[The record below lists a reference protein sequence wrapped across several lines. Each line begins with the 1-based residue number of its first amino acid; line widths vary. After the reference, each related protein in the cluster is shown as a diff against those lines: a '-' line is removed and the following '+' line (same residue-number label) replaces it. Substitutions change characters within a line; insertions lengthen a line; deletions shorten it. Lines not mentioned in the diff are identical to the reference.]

1 MHFLAASTSTDANLP
16 NLPIDDEDEV
26 RPPILPKREQ
36 LILPNEDN
44 FRYRKR
50 RTVAARTVCPLR
62 NFELE
67 GRMQEERLNA
77 AVMGDY
83 ISLDASAEMDP
94 VSFVA
99 SDSLKPKPNV
109 LGFANSTREF
119 VQSKVVASTQPSS
132 KSSVP
137 SRLSE
142 LFRPPVDITFCG
154 SFQAARDYAKEQ
166 NKWLIVNVQDMSN
179 FNCQVLNRDIW
190 SSEKLRGVIKKYFIF
205 WQVAIDN
212 TDGHR
217 FQVFYGIQVFPY
229 VGIIDPRTGEEKLS
243 YKTGFQLTLNEFMI
257 TLKDYLLENTPHPN
271 AVSAIPSRLL
281 FIRIKHL
288 PDDNQRTSSV
298 FLFSFLYRIQ
308 TMVKSLCWMRNTL
321 NQSRLQTPQIITMSR
336 HHHALNGSELS
347 HHHCPNKNRLR

>member
-1 MHFLAASTSTDANLP
+1 MYFIAASTSSDA
-16 NLPIDDEDEV
+16 NLPIDDEDDV

-50 RTVAARTVCPLR
+50 RTVTARPVCPLR

-67 GRMQEERLNA
+67 GRLQEERLNA
-77 AVMGDY
+77 AVMGNFPATAATAAANNDRTTEA
-83 ISLDASAEMDP
+83 IDSSTASINFLPGAATERKAH
-94 VSFVA
+94 SN
-99 SDSLKPKPNV
+99 L
-109 LGFANSTREF
+109 LGFSSETNELIHNKLTGGIGSSTNNS
-119 VQSKVVASTQPSS
+119 VVHHVT
-132 KSSVP
+132 KSAAP

-166 NKWLIVNVQDMSN
+166 NRWLIVNVQDMSD

-190 SSEKLRGVIKKYFIF
+190 SSEKLRAVIKKYFIF

-229 VGIIDPRTGEEKLS
+229 IGVIDPRTGEERLS
-243 YKTGFQLTLNEFMI
+243 YKTGFKLTHDEFMSK
-257 TLKDYLLENTPHPN
+257 LKDYLNENTPHPN
-271 AVSAIPSRLL
+271 AVSDVAPLV
-281 FIRIKHL
+281 IRFVGCGDVTL
-288 PDDNQRTSSV
+288 AYFFFVAGCRRRYTA
-298 FLFSFLYRIQ
+298 RI
-308 TMVKSLCWMRNTL
+308 
-321 NQSRLQTPQIITMSR
+321 
-336 HHHALNGSELS
+336 G
-347 HHHCPNKNRLR
+347 